1 MRHSNVSYIS
11 FSSESFKR
19 GTGFY
24 LAYMSITF
32 LFQCVIQT
40 RPFLFFST
48 YVIQRSQLLSFS
60 IHHSNEMLALLF
72 KCVIQMSHLLFFISH
87 VIQTSQ
93 LLPFYDASF
102 KRITWSSFLSCVIQ
116 TSQCIFFSPLCNS
129 NASIQFLFSSATYR
143 LIICFFQCVSK
154 TNHLGLFS
162 LISFKRITF
171 SLKPS
176 MHRVAR
182 FSFYSEPLK
191 RKLFC
196 IFFQSIIQTS
206 QLLIAHSPLKSKS

>member
-1 MRHSNVSYIS
+1 MRQWLLFSPCVIQTRQLLSFFKEAFKQGMAFTQPMRHSNASYIS

-48 YVIQRSQLLSFS
+48 CVIQRSQLLSFT

-72 KCVIQMSHLLFFISH
+72 QMCYSNEPFAFFISH

-93 LLPFYDASF
+93 LLPFYDAAF
-102 KRITWSSFLSCVIQ
+102 KRITWSSFPSCVIQ
-116 TSQCIFFSPLCNS
+116 TSQCIFFYPLCNS

-143 LIICFFQCVSK
+143 LIICFFPMRQ
-154 TNHLGLFS
+154 
-162 LISFKRITF
+162 
-171 SLKPS
+171 
-176 MHRVAR
+176 
-182 FSFYSEPLK
+182 
-191 RKLFC
+191 
-196 IFFQSIIQTS
+196 
-206 QLLIAHSPLKSKS
+206 